1 MARLTFML
9 MTQTVTASNS
19 PSNSPSN
26 TPSNTLGIALF
37 QPDMPQNC
45 GAIMRLCACF
55 GVPLHLIEPFGFIWD
70 DARVR
75 RVAMDYIEHV
85 NLSKHQDWDK
95 FVHTMSNAG
104 MAAQAVAPLG
114 AERMAKKRLI
124 LLSTKAATPY
134 TDFKFQANDVLL
146 LGRESAGVPEYVHA
160 HVDARVVIPL
170 QNGMRSLNVGM
181 SAAIVLSEAIRQ
193 IRKM

>member
-1 MARLTFML
+1 
-9 MTQTVTASNS
+9 MTQPV
-19 PSNSPSN
+19 
-26 TPSNTLGIALF
+26 TPSIALF

-75 RVAMDYIEHV
+75 RVAMDYIDHV
-85 NLSKHQDWDK
+85 NLSKHSDWDSFK
-95 FVHTMSNAG
+95 T
-104 MAAQAVAPLG
+104 AQSG
-114 AERMAKKRLI
+114 KRLI
-124 LLSTKAATPY
+124 LLSTKAASPY
-134 TDFKFQANDVLL
+134 TDFKFQADDVLV
-146 LGRESAGVPEYVHA
+146 LGRESAGVPDIVHGQVA
-160 HVDARVVIPL
+160 ARIVIPL

-193 IRKM
+193 IRSS

>member
-1 MARLTFML
+1 
-9 MTQTVTASNS
+9 MTQSV
-19 PSNSPSN
+19 
-26 TPSNTLGIALF
+26 TPSIALF

-75 RVAMDYIEHV
+75 RVAMDYIHNV
-85 NLSKHQDWDK
+85 NLSKHKDWDSFK
-95 FVHTMSNAG
+95 
-104 MAAQAVAPLG
+104 AAQSG
-114 AERMAKKRLI
+114 KRLI
-124 LLSTKAATPY
+124 LLSTKAASTY
-134 TDFKFQANDVLL
+134 TDFKFQPDDVLL

-160 HVDARVVIPL
+160 QVDARIVIPL

-193 IRKM
+193 VRNI